1 LSCLQKK
8 TRKILQVTDEVS
20 IRACQYTGAVSIRP
34 LKNGNIMMRQAGVS
48 IYRKTHLSD
57 AFKAISK
64 ECGFPESLETEVR
77 GNINF
82 QRLPM

>member
-1 LSCLQKK
+1 MK
-8 TRKILQVTDEVS
+8 TAMNKPNQTANSVS
-20 IRACQYTGAVSIRP
+20 IRACQYTGAVSIQP

-48 IYRKTHLSD
+48 IYRKTHLLD
-57 AFKAISK
+57 AFNAISK
-64 ECGFPESLETEVR
+64 ECDFPESLETEVR